1 MAAEISYSAKYDNRK
16 VIDEIVDDLVDL
28 THQPLMAQDFDSLGA
43 RGPTGADV
51 ALWIRNMIRA
61 RRLVPGQ
68 RLVEVEIIRQT
79 GASRSKVREA
89 FQRLEA
95 EGLVEIEEFRGASV
109 RSASL
114 DEVKQVYRTRSVLE
128 GASAADCAR
137 NASPDLLAQLIAVTE
152 EIEQCVEENRGERFG
167 RLNAQWHSLI
177 MEGAGNFVLQ
187 GLVQRLTTP
196 LHHLLFEIFYSS
208 ERLRAAAEDHRVIL
222 AAIQA
227 RDADAAEKA
236 MRQHVVNGFHFLSGL
251 DRAYHLEED
260 APDPSQRGAL

>member
-1 MAAEISYSAKYDNRK
+1 
-16 VIDEIVDDLVDL
+16 
-28 THQPLMAQDFDSLGA
+28 MAQDLSSLA
-43 RGPTGADV
+43 PRGPTGAEV

-79 GASRSKVREA
+79 GASRMKVREA

-95 EGLVEIEEFRGASV
+95 EGLLTIEEFRGASV

-114 DEVKQVYRTRSVLE
+114 DEVKLVYRTRGVLE

-137 NASPDLLAQLIAVTE
+137 NATPELLARLLAVTE

-177 MEGAGNFVLQ
+177 MEGGGNFVMK

-196 LHHLLFEIFYSS
+196 LHHLLFEVFYNS
-208 ERLRAAAEDHRVIL
+208 ERLRSAAADHRVIL

-227 RDADAAEKA
+227 GDADAAEKA
-236 MRQHVVNGFHFLSGL
+236 MRQHVENGFLFLSGL
-251 DRAYHLEED
+251 DRAYHLEDD
-260 APDPSQRGAL
+260 ASDRSATGAP

>member
-1 MAAEISYSAKYDNRK
+1 
-16 VIDEIVDDLVDL
+16 
-28 THQPLMAQDFDSLGA
+28 
-43 RGPTGADV
+43 
-51 ALWIRNMIRA
+51 MIRA

-114 DEVKQVYRTRSVLE
+114 DEVKLVYRTRSVLE

-137 NASPDLLAQLIAVTE
+137 NATPELLARLIEVTE
-152 EIEQCVEENRGERFG
+152 EIEKCVDENRGERFG
-167 RLNAQWHSLI
+167 PLNAQWHSLI
-177 MEGAGNFVLQ
+177 MEGAGNFVLK

-196 LHHLLFEIFYSS
+196 LHHLLFEVFYNS
-208 ERLRAAAEDHRVIL
+208 ERLTAAAADHRVIL
-222 AAIQA
+222 AAIHA
-227 RDADAAEKA
+227 GDPDAAEKA
-236 MRQHVVNGFHFLSGL
+236 MRQHVENGFQFLSGL

-260 APDPSQRGAL
+260 TADRAGEMAP

>member
-1 MAAEISYSAKYDNRK
+1 
-16 VIDEIVDDLVDL
+16 
-28 THQPLMAQDFDSLGA
+28 
-43 RGPTGADV
+43 
-51 ALWIRNMIRA
+51 MIRA

-109 RSASL
+109 RTASL
-114 DEVKQVYRTRSVLE
+114 DEVKLVYRTRGVLE

-137 NASPDLLAQLIAVTE
+137 NATPELLASLVEITE
-152 EIEQCVEENRGERFG
+152 EIEQCVAENRGERFG
-167 RLNAQWHSLI
+167 RLNAQWHNLI
-177 MEGAGNFVLQ
+177 MEGAGNFVLR

-196 LHHLLFEIFYSS
+196 LHHLLFEVFYNS
-208 ERLRAAAEDHRVIL
+208 ERLTAAAADHRVIL

-227 RDADAAEKA
+227 RDPDAAEKA
-236 MRQHVVNGFHFLSGL
+236 MRQHVENGFQFLSGL

-260 APDPSQRGAL
+260 KVDRTGGIAS

>member
-1 MAAEISYSAKYDNRK
+1 
-16 VIDEIVDDLVDL
+16 
-28 THQPLMAQDFDSLGA
+28 
-43 RGPTGADV
+43 
-51 ALWIRNMIRA
+51 MIRA

-95 EGLVEIEEFRGASV
+95 EGLVTIEEFRGASI

-114 DEVKQVYRTRSVLE
+114 DEVKLVYRTRSVLE

-137 NASPDLLAQLIAVTE
+137 NATPDLLARLVEITE
-152 EIEQCVEENRGERFG
+152 EIETCVAENRGERFG

-177 MEGAGNFVLQ
+177 MEGAGNFVLKD
-187 GLVQRLTTP
+187 LVQRLTTP
-196 LHHLLFEIFYSS
+196 LHHLLFEVFYNS
-208 ERLRAAAEDHRVIL
+208 ERLTAAAADHRVIL

-227 RDADAAEKA
+227 RNPEAADKA
-236 MRQHVVNGFHFLSGL
+236 MRQHVENGFQFLSGL

-260 APDPSQRGAL
+260 SSDRAPQTQH

>member
-1 MAAEISYSAKYDNRK
+1 
-16 VIDEIVDDLVDL
+16 
-28 THQPLMAQDFDSLGA
+28 MAQDFSSVGL
-43 RGPTGADV
+43 RGPSSAEV
-51 ALWIRNMIRA
+51 ALWIRNMLRA

-79 GASRSKVREA
+79 GASRAKVREA

-109 RSASL
+109 RTASL
-114 DEVKQVYRTRSVLE
+114 DEVKLVYRTRGVLE

-137 NASPDLLAQLIAVTE
+137 NASPDLLARLVEVTE
-152 EIEQCVEENRGERFG
+152 QIEQCVADSHGERFG
-167 RLNAQWHSLI
+167 PLNAQWHSLI
-177 MEGAGNFVLQ
+177 MEGAGNFVLK

-196 LHHLLFEIFYSS
+196 LHHLLFEVFYNS
-208 ERLRAAAEDHRVIL
+208 ERLTAAAADHRVIL

-236 MRQHVVNGFHFLSGL
+236 MRQHVENGFQFLSGL
-251 DRAYHLEED
+251 DRAYHLEE
-260 APDPSQRGAL
+260 GAE

>member
-1 MAAEISYSAKYDNRK
+1 MPQEFQTLAN
-16 VIDEIVDDLVDL
+16 
-28 THQPLMAQDFDSLGA
+28 
-43 RGPTGADV
+43 RGPSGAEV
-51 ALWIRNMIRA
+51 ADWIRNMIRA
-61 RRLVPGQ
+61 RRLVAGQ

-89 FQRLEA
+89 FQRLET

-114 DEVKQVYRTRSVLE
+114 DEVKMVYRTRSVLE

-137 NASPDLLAQLIAVTE
+137 NITPELLARLIEVTE
-152 EIEQCVEENRGERFG
+152 QIERCVEENRGERFG

-196 LHHLLFEIFYSS
+196 LHHLVFETFYNG
-208 ERLRAAAEDHRVIL
+208 ERLKSAAADHRLIL
-222 AAIQA
+222 SAIQA
-227 RDADAAEKA
+227 GDPDGADRA
-236 MRQHVVNGFHFLSGL
+236 MRQHVENGFQFLSGL

-260 APDPSQRGAL
+260 VAEPAPASTS